1 MTFLH
6 LRWLGVPRREQWEE
20 VRIMPDVHERFD
32 TALNDTVE
40 EWKSHDN
47 VKGIFVYGSFV
58 RGTATAN
65 SDLDVVIVWGADDA
79 PVRLLSKHKE
89 VLVDMVF
96 MTVSDVENVFN
107 GTTKDVTKI
116 SEVINTLKHSRV
128 VHDTKGLVKSWQ
140 KETVN
145 YVWSDES
152 ISQVKTTALEYL
164 DRAKKFVDDDE
175 GPSAIYELRE
185 GVFNLGRAIV
195 MVNNIF
201 MILKPAEVL
210 TEVRMLDPIT
220 YTLFR
225 RAFKLKGMNEPKLLT
240 VLNDLR
246 YWLELAESQIGR
258 VTVDEQAILATGLL
272 SQAQREYHGSLGL
285 TYNGDY
291 ELAVLEMRQAACSLG
306 RTLITLKEFSSF
318 VDGVF
323 MDKLSESEPVFYEEI
338 LIEHGAYD
346 ILPKEITRIIGEAQF
361 VAQRL

>member
-1 MTFLH
+1 MT
-6 LRWLGVPRREQWEE
+6 
-20 VRIMPDVHERFD
+20 DVHRRFD
-32 TALNDTVE
+32 TALRDTVD
-40 EWKSHDN
+40 EWKSHDD
-47 VKGIFVYGSFV
+47 VKGIFAYGSFV

-65 SDLDVVIVWGADDA
+65 SDLDIGIVWGADDA
-79 PVRLLSKHKE
+79 PVRLMSKHKE

-96 MTVSDVENVFN
+96 MTVSDVESVFS

-116 SEVINTLKHSRV
+116 SEVINRLRNSRV
-128 VHDTKGLVKSWQ
+128 VHDTDGLVKGWQ
-140 KETVN
+140 KKTVN

-152 ISQVKTTALEYL
+152 ISQVKTTAMDYL
-164 DRAKKFVDDDE
+164 NRARKFAEEDE

-185 GVFNLGRAIV
+185 GLFNLGRVIV
-195 MVNNIF
+195 MINNIF
-201 MILKPAEVL
+201 LILKPAEVL
-210 TEVRMLDPIT
+210 TEIRMLDPMT
-220 YTLFR
+220 YSLFL

-246 YWLELAESQIGR
+246 YWLEIAESQIDR

-306 RTLITLKEFSSF
+306 RALITLKEFSSF
-318 VDGVF
+318 VDGAF
-323 MDKLSESEPVFYEEI
+323 MDQLSESDPVFYEEI

-346 ILPKEITRIIGEAQF
+346 ILPKEIIRIISEAQF
-361 VAQRL
+361 IAQRF

>member
-1 MTFLH
+1 MT
-6 LRWLGVPRREQWEE
+6 
-20 VRIMPDVHERFD
+20 DVHRRFD
-32 TALNDTVE
+32 TALRDTVD
-40 EWKSHDN
+40 EWKSHDD
-47 VKGIFVYGSFV
+47 VKGIFAYGSFV

-65 SDLDVVIVWGADDA
+65 SDLDIGIVWGADDA
-79 PVRLLSKHKE
+79 PVRLMSKHKE

-96 MTVSDVENVFN
+96 MTVSDVESVFS

-116 SEVINTLKHSRV
+116 SEVINRLRNSRV
-128 VHDTKGLVKSWQ
+128 VHDTDGLVKGWQ
-140 KETVN
+140 KKTVN

-152 ISQVKTTALEYL
+152 ISQVKTTAMDYL
-164 DRAKKFVDDDE
+164 NRARKFAEEDE

-185 GVFNLGRAIV
+185 GLFNLGRVIV
-195 MVNNIF
+195 MINNIF
-201 MILKPAEVL
+201 LILKPAEVL
-210 TEVRMLDPIT
+210 TEIRMLDPMT
-220 YTLFR
+220 YSLFL

-246 YWLELAESQIGR
+246 YWLEIAESQIGR

-306 RTLITLKEFSSF
+306 RALITLKEFSSF
-318 VDGVF
+318 VDGAF
-323 MDKLSESEPVFYEEI
+323 MDQLSESDPVFYEEI

-346 ILPKEITRIIGEAQF
+346 ILPKEIIRIISEAQF
-361 VAQRL
+361 IAQRF